1 MLTARDIMTKEV
13 ITVQEDMTI
22 ETLGRI
28 FIEKR
33 ISGAPVIDNK
43 EKLVGIVTENDLVR
57 KNSRLHIPT
66 VVRIFDAF
74 VPLGSTDRVEE
85 EIRRISASKVSE
97 ICSRTVVTVAPDA
110 TLQDVS
116 SLMFEKGVHLI
127 PVLDAGR
134 IVGIIGKIDII
145 RGMLGEA
152 SEQKPG

>member
-1 MLTARDIMTKEV
+1 MLKAIDIMTRDV
-13 ITVQEDMTI
+13 ITVQENMTV
-22 ETLGRI
+22 EALGRI

-33 ISGAPVIDNK
+33 ISGAPVLNSQGRI
-43 EKLVGIVTENDLVR
+43 VGIVTENDLVR

-85 EIRRISASKVSE
+85 EIRRIAASTVSE
-97 ICSRTVVTVAPDA
+97 ICSRTVVTVPPDA
-110 TLQDVS
+110 TLQDIS

-127 PVLDAGR
+127 PVLDSGQ

-145 RGMLGEA
+145 KGMFGDT
-152 SEQKPG
+152 SQQKPG

>member
-1 MLTARDIMTKEV
+1 MLAARDIMTKEV

-22 ETLGRI
+22 EALGRI

-33 ISGAPVIDNK
+33 ISGAPVLDSR

-74 VPLGSTDRVEE
+74 VPLGGTGQVEE
-85 EIRRISASKVSE
+85 EIRRVSASTVSE
-97 ICSRTVVTVAPDA
+97 ICTRPVVTVSPDA
-110 TLQDVS
+110 TLQDIC

-145 RGMLGEA
+145 RGMFGET

>member
-13 ITVQEDMTI
+13 IIVQEDMTI

-74 VPLGSTDRVEE
+74 VPLGGNDRVEE

-97 ICSRTVVTVAPDA
+97 ICSRTLVTVAPDA

-145 RGMLGEA
+145 RGMFGEA
-152 SEQKPG
+152 SDQKPG

>member
-1 MLTARDIMTKEV
+1 MLTASDIMTKEV

-22 ETLGRI
+22 EALGRI

-33 ISGAPVIDNK
+33 ISGAPVLDNK
-43 EKLVGIVTENDLVR
+43 GKLVGVVTENDLVR

-127 PVLDAGR
+127 PVVDAGR

-145 RGMLGEA
+145 RGMFGEA

>member
-1 MLTARDIMTKEV
+1 MLTASDIMTKEV

-22 ETLGRI
+22 EALGRI

-33 ISGAPVIDNK
+33 ISGAPVLDNK
-43 EKLVGIVTENDLVR
+43 GKLVGVVTENDLVR

-97 ICSRTVVTVAPDA
+97 ICSRTLVTVAPDA

-145 RGMLGEA
+145 RGMFGEA
-152 SEQKPG
+152 SDQKPG

>member
-1 MLTARDIMTKEV
+1 MLTARDIMTREV
-13 ITVQEDMTI
+13 ITVQEDMTV

-28 FIEKR
+28 LIEKR
-33 ISGAPVIDNK
+33 ISGAPVLDSKGRI
-43 EKLVGIVTENDLVR
+43 VGIVTENDLVR

-74 VPLGSTDRVEE
+74 VPLGGTDRVED

-110 TLQDVS
+110 TLQDIS

-127 PVLDAGR
+127 PVVDADL

-145 RGMLGEA
+145 RGMFGEA

>member
-97 ICSRTVVTVAPDA
+97 ICSRTLVTVAPDA

-127 PVLDAGR
+127 PVVDAGR

-145 RGMLGEA
+145 RGMFGEA

>member
-1 MLTARDIMTKEV
+1 MLTASDIMTKEV

-22 ETLGRI
+22 EALGRI

-33 ISGAPVIDNK
+33 ISGAPVLDNK
-43 EKLVGIVTENDLVR
+43 GKLVGVVTENDLVR

-74 VPLGSTDRVEE
+74 VPLGGNDRVEE

-97 ICSRTVVTVAPDA
+97 ICSRTLVTVAPDA

-145 RGMLGEA
+145 RGMFGEA

>member
-1 MLTARDIMTKEV
+1 MLKAMDIMTKDV
-13 ITVQEDMTI
+13 ITVQEDMTV
-22 ETLGRI
+22 EALGRV

-33 ISGAPVIDNK
+33 ISGAPVLNSQKKI
-43 EKLVGIVTENDLVR
+43 VGIVTENDLVR

-74 VPLGSTDRVEE
+74 VPLGGTERVEE
-85 EIRRISASKVSE
+85 EIRRISASTVSE

-110 TLQDVS
+110 TLQDIS

-127 PVLDAGR
+127 PVLDAGH

-145 RGMLGEA
+145 RGMFGEA
-152 SEQKPG
+152 SQQKPG

>member
-1 MLTARDIMTKEV
+1 MLTASDIMTKEV

-22 ETLGRI
+22 EALGRI

-33 ISGAPVIDNK
+33 ISGAPVLDNK
-43 EKLVGIVTENDLVR
+43 GKLVGVVTENDLVR

-85 EIRRISASKVSE
+85 EIRRMSASTVSE
-97 ICSRTVVTVAPDA
+97 ICTRTVVTVAPDA

-145 RGMLGEA
+145 RGMFGEA

>member
-1 MLTARDIMTKEV
+1 MLTASDIMTKEV

-22 ETLGRI
+22 EALGRI

-33 ISGAPVIDNK
+33 ISGAPVLDNK
-43 EKLVGIVTENDLVR
+43 EKIVGVVTENDLVR

-97 ICSRTVVTVAPDA
+97 ICSRTLVTVAPDA

-134 IVGIIGKIDII
+134 IVGIIGKIDIV
-145 RGMLGEA
+145 RGMFGEA

>member
-1 MLTARDIMTKEV
+1 MLTASDIMTKEV

-22 ETLGRI
+22 EALGRI

-33 ISGAPVIDNK
+33 ISGAPVLDNK
-43 EKLVGIVTENDLVR
+43 GKLVGVVTENDLVR

-97 ICSRTVVTVAPDA
+97 ICSRTLVTVAPDA

-145 RGMLGEA
+145 RGMFGEA

>member
-1 MLTARDIMTKEV
+1 MLTASDIMTKEV

-22 ETLGRI
+22 EALGRI

-33 ISGAPVIDNK
+33 ISGAPVLDNK
-43 EKLVGIVTENDLVR
+43 GKLVGVVTENDLVR

-74 VPLGSTDRVEE
+74 VPLGGNDRVEE

-97 ICSRTVVTVAPDA
+97 ICSRTLVTVAPDA

-134 IVGIIGKIDII
+134 IVGIIGKIDIV
-145 RGMLGEA
+145 RGMFGEA

>member
-1 MLTARDIMTKEV
+1 MLKARDIMTKDV
-13 ITVQEDMTI
+13 ITVQEDMTV
-22 ETLGRI
+22 EALGRI

-33 ISGAPVIDNK
+33 ISGAPVLNSQKKI
-43 EKLVGIVTENDLVR
+43 VGIVTENDLVR

-74 VPLGSTDRVEE
+74 VPLGSTERVEE
-85 EIRRISASKVSE
+85 EIRRISASTVSE

-110 TLQDVS
+110 TLQDIS

-127 PVLDAGR
+127 PVLDAGQ

-145 RGMLGEA
+145 RGMFGEA
-152 SEQKPG
+152 GQQKPG

>member
-1 MLTARDIMTKEV
+1 MLKARDIMTKDV
-13 ITVQEDMTI
+13 ITVQEDMTV
-22 ETLGRI
+22 EALGRI

-33 ISGAPVIDNK
+33 ISGAPVLNRQKKI
-43 EKLVGIVTENDLVR
+43 VGIVTENDLVR

-74 VPLGSTDRVEE
+74 VPLGSTERVEE
-85 EIRRISASKVSE
+85 EIRRISASTVSE

-110 TLQDVS
+110 TLQDIS

-127 PVLDAGR
+127 PVLDAGY

-145 RGMLGEA
+145 RGMFGEA
-152 SEQKPG
+152 AQQKPG

>member
-22 ETLGRI
+22 EALGRI

-74 VPLGSTDRVEE
+74 VPLGGTDRVEE
-85 EIRRISASKVSE
+85 EIRRMSASTVSE
-97 ICSRTVVTVAPDA
+97 ICTRTVVTVAPDA

-145 RGMLGEA
+145 RGMFGET
-152 SEQKPG
+152 SEQKSG

>member
-1 MLTARDIMTKEV
+1 MLTASDIMTKEV

-74 VPLGSTDRVEE
+74 VPLGGTDRVEE
-85 EIRRISASKVSE
+85 EIRRMSASTVSE
-97 ICSRTVVTVAPDA
+97 ICTRTVVTVAPDA

-145 RGMLGEA
+145 RGMFGET
-152 SEQKPG
+152 SEQKSG

>member
-1 MLTARDIMTKEV
+1 MLKARDIMTTDV
-13 ITVQEDMTI
+13 ITVQEDMTV
-22 ETLGRI
+22 EALGRI

-33 ISGAPVIDNK
+33 ISGAPVLNSQKKI
-43 EKLVGIVTENDLVR
+43 VGIVTENDLVR

-74 VPLGSTDRVEE
+74 VPLGSTERVEE
-85 EIRRISASKVSE
+85 EIRRISASTVSE

-110 TLQDVS
+110 TLQDIS

-127 PVLDAGR
+127 PVLDAGH

-145 RGMLGEA
+145 RGMFGEA
-152 SEQKPG
+152 AQQKPG

>member
-1 MLTARDIMTKEV
+1 MLKAKDIMTRDV
-13 ITVQEDMTI
+13 ITVQEDMTV
-22 ETLGRI
+22 EALGRV

-33 ISGAPVIDNK
+33 ISGAPVLNSQKKI
-43 EKLVGIVTENDLVR
+43 VGIVTENDLVR

-74 VPLGSTDRVEE
+74 VPLGSTERVEE
-85 EIRRISASKVSE
+85 EIRRISASTVSE

-110 TLQDVS
+110 TLQDIS

-127 PVLDAGR
+127 PVLDAGH

-145 RGMLGEA
+145 RGMFGEA
-152 SEQKPG
+152 SQQKPG

>member
-1 MLTARDIMTKEV
+1 MLTASDIMTKEV

-22 ETLGRI
+22 EALGRI

-33 ISGAPVIDNK
+33 ISGAPVLDNK
-43 EKLVGIVTENDLVR
+43 GKLVGVVTENDLVR

-74 VPLGSTDRVEE
+74 VPLGGNDRVEE

-97 ICSRTVVTVAPDA
+97 ICSRTLVTVAPDA

-145 RGMLGEA
+145 RGMFGEA
-152 SEQKPG
+152 SDQKPG

>member
-13 ITVQEDMTI
+13 IIVQEDMTI

-74 VPLGSTDRVEE
+74 VPLGGTDRVEE
-85 EIRRISASKVSE
+85 EIRRMSASTVSE
-97 ICSRTVVTVAPDA
+97 ICTRTVVTVAPDA

-145 RGMLGEA
+145 RGMFGET
-152 SEQKPG
+152 SEQKSG

>member
-1 MLTARDIMTKEV
+1 MLTARDIMTREV
-13 ITVQEDMTI
+13 ITVQEDMTV

-28 FIEKR
+28 LIEKR
-33 ISGAPVIDNK
+33 ISGAPVLDSKGRI
-43 EKLVGIVTENDLVR
+43 VGIVTENDLVR

-74 VPLGSTDRVEE
+74 VPLGGTDRVED

-116 SLMFEKGVHLI
+116 SLMSEKGVHLI
-127 PVLDAGR
+127 PVLDADR

-145 RGMLGEA
+145 RGMFGET
-152 SEQKPG
+152 SEQKPV

>member
-22 ETLGRI
+22 EALGRI

-74 VPLGSTDRVEE
+74 VPLGGTDRVEE
-85 EIRRISASKVSE
+85 EIRRMSASTVSE
-97 ICSRTVVTVAPDA
+97 ICTRTVVTVAPDA

>member
-1 MLTARDIMTKEV
+1 MLKAMDIMTKDV
-13 ITVQEDMTI
+13 ITVQEDMTV
-22 ETLGRI
+22 EALGRV

-33 ISGAPVIDNK
+33 ISGAPVLNSQKKI
-43 EKLVGIVTENDLVR
+43 VGIVTENDLVR

-74 VPLGSTDRVEE
+74 VPLGSTERVEE
-85 EIRRISASKVSE
+85 EIRRISASTVSE

-110 TLQDVS
+110 TLQDIS

-127 PVLDAGR
+127 PVLDAGH

-145 RGMLGEA
+145 RGMFGET
-152 SEQKPG
+152 SEQKSG

>member
-1 MLTARDIMTKEV
+1 MLKAMEIMTKDV
-13 ITVQEDMTI
+13 ITVQEDMTV
-22 ETLGRI
+22 EALGRV

-33 ISGAPVIDNK
+33 ISGAPVLNSQKKI
-43 EKLVGIVTENDLVR
+43 VGIVTENDLVR

-74 VPLGSTDRVEE
+74 VPLGSTERVEE
-85 EIRRISASKVSE
+85 EIRRISASTVSE

-110 TLQDVS
+110 TLQDIS

-127 PVLDAGR
+127 PVLDAGH

-145 RGMLGEA
+145 RGMFGEA
-152 SEQKPG
+152 SQQKPG

>member
-1 MLTARDIMTKEV
+1 MLKAMEIMTKDV
-13 ITVQEDMTI
+13 ITVQEDMTV
-22 ETLGRI
+22 EALGRV

-33 ISGAPVIDNK
+33 ISGAPVLNSQKKI
-43 EKLVGIVTENDLVR
+43 VGIVTENDLVR

-74 VPLGSTDRVEE
+74 VPLGSTERVEE
-85 EIRRISASKVSE
+85 EIRRISASTVSE

-110 TLQDVS
+110 TLQDIS

-127 PVLDAGR
+127 PVLDAGQ

-145 RGMLGEA
+145 RGMFGET
-152 SEQKPG
+152 SQQKPG